1 MDAYTCPKGHNS
13 QDCDYCSECGAK
25 IQVAPPSSTAGDSG
39 PFSGSSGASD
49 SSGRNAVERC
59 ASCGSPRDTSG
70 IAFCEICGWDFANRP
85 ATGAPAAPPLAPEPE
100 IQPETAAPP
109 AEEPDP
115 IRGPAA
121 PPSPG
126 WSITV
131 SVDVLPAQPGSP
143 EPPSDIVPQTV
154 ALNKPVT
161 LIGRRSDV
169 RAIYPEIPLQYD
181 DAVSH
186 RHALLQVD
194 TKGALLLRDIGAA
207 NGTRLNGR
215 EIEPM
220 IDHPV
225 HDGDQIT
232 LGYWSRIAVKAIQ

>member
-1 MDAYTCPKGHNS
+1 MDAYNCPKGHNS
-13 QDCDYCSECGAK
+13 QDSDYCSECGAK
-25 IQVAPPSSTAGDSG
+25 IQAAPAAPTAADSG
-39 PFSGSSGASD
+39 PFSGSSGPSGSSG
-49 SSGRNAVERC
+49 SSGRNAVEHC
-59 ASCGSPRDTSG
+59 PSCGAPRDTPG
-70 IAFCEICGWDFANRP
+70 IAFCEICGWDFANGP
-85 ATGAPAAPPLAPEPE
+85 ATGATHPPQSETQPEAAPALVS
-100 IQPETAAPP
+100 
-109 AEEPDP
+109 EPDP
-115 IRGPAA
+115 VQGPAT
-121 PPSPG
+121 PPPLG
-126 WSITV
+126 WSVTV
-131 SVDVLPAQPGSP
+131 SVDAFPTQPGSP

-154 ALNKPVT
+154 ALTKPVT

-186 RHALLQVD
+186 RHALLQID

-225 HDGDQIT
+225 HHGDQIT
-232 LGYWSRIAVKAIQ
+232 LGYWSRIAVKAVQ

>member
-1 MDAYTCPKGHNS
+1 MDAYICPKGHSS
-13 QDCDYCSECGAK
+13 QDSDYCSECGAK
-25 IQVAPPSSTAGDSG
+25 IQAAAASSAAVDSG
-39 PFSGSSGASD
+39 PFSGSSGSSG
-49 SSGRNAVERC
+49 SSGRNAVEHC
-59 ASCGSPRDTSG
+59 PSCGAPRDTPG
-70 IAFCEICGWDFANRP
+70 IAFCEICGWDFANGP
-85 ATGAPAAPPLAPEPE
+85 ATGAAPAPPPALEPDT
-100 IQPETAAPP
+100 QPETAA
-109 AEEPDP
+109 AAASEPDP
-115 IRGPAA
+115 GRDPAA
-121 PPSPG
+121 PPSTG
-126 WSITV
+126 WSVTLL
-131 SVDVLPAQPGSP
+131 VDVLPAQPGSP
-143 EPPSDIVPQTV
+143 QPPSDIVPQTV
-154 ALNKPVT
+154 ALTKPVT

-194 TKGALLLRDIGAA
+194 AEGALLLRDIGAA

-232 LGYWSRIAVKAIQ
+232 LGYWSRIVIKAVS